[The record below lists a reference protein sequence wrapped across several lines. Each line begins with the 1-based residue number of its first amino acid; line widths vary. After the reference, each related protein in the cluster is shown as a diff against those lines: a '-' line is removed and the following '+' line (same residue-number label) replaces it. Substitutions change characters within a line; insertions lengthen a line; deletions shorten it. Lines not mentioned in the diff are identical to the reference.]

1 VLAAGLILL
10 AATAAPAQSPAPAP
24 ASGLRIAQIT
34 LHDRRESAPAIPAA
48 YQYRSGELMFFS
60 FRVAGYAVRKDRA
73 DLRWQL
79 FATDPDGLLL
89 FDVMR
94 GAVQEEVTHAD
105 EQWLP
110 RVALTIPLPAQLPPG
125 TYRLRALV
133 SDELAGKTAEAAI
146 PFEVGG
152 PPIPRPDSFSILN
165 AAFYKTG
172 SGGSP
177 MDPAVYLQGDDLFA
191 RFNLA
196 GFKLGEKNR
205 FHVVYGVRM
214 LRPSGNLLYEQPVAA
229 EETDAPFY
237 PKRLMMGGLSLTL
250 SPDLTPGEY
259 TMILFAEDRIGG
271 QKAEHTITFR
281 VEKAAR

>member
-1 VLAAGLILL
+1 MLL
-10 AATAAPAQSPAPAP
+10 AATAALAQTPTPTPTA
-24 ASGLRIAQIT
+24 GLRIAQII
-34 LHDRRESAPAIPAA
+34 LHDRSESAAAIPAG
-48 YQYRSGELMFFS
+48 YEYRSGELMFFS
-60 FRVAGYAVRKDRA
+60 FRVAGYTVRKDRV

-94 GAVQEEVTHAD
+94 GAMQEEVTHAD

-125 TYRLRALV
+125 AYRLRALV
-133 SDELAGKTAEAAI
+133 SDELAGKSTEAAI
-146 PFEVGG
+146 PFAVGG
-152 PPIPRPDSFSILN
+152 RPIPRPDSFSILN
-165 AAFYKTG
+165 AAFYKSA

-177 MDPAVYLQGDDLFA
+177 MDPAVYLQGGELFA
-191 RFNLA
+191 RFDLA

-214 LRPSGNLLYEQPVAA
+214 LRPSGKLLYEQPVAA
-229 EETDAPFY
+229 EESDAPFY
-237 PKRLMMGGLSLTL
+237 PKRLMLGGLSLSL

-271 QKAEHTITFR
+271 QKAEHTITFL

>member
-1 VLAAGLILL
+1 MLAAGLILL
-10 AATAAPAQSPAPAP
+10 AATAAPAQTPAP

-34 LHDRRESAPAIPAA
+34 LHDRRESAPAIPAG

-60 FRVAGYAVRKDRA
+60 FRVAGYAVRKDRV

-89 FDVMR
+89 FDVLR
-94 GAVQEEVTHAD
+94 GAVAEEVTHAD

-133 SDELAGKTAEAAI
+133 SDELAGKSTEAEI

-152 PPIPRPDSFSILN
+152 RPIPLPESFSILN
-165 AAFYKTG
+165 AAFYKTE

-177 MDPAVYLQGDDLFA
+177 MDPAVYLQGDALFA
-191 RFNLA
+191 RFDLA

-205 FHVVYGVRM
+205 FHVVYGLRL
-214 LRPSGNLLYEQPVAA
+214 LRPSGNLLYEEPVAA
-229 EETDAPFY
+229 EETDSPFY
-237 PKRLMMGGLSLTL
+237 PKRLMLGGLSLTL

-259 TMILFAEDRIGG
+259 TLILFAEDRIGG
-271 QKAEHTITFR
+271 RKAEQTIKFL

>member
-1 VLAAGLILL
+1 MLAAALIAF
-10 AATAAPAQSPAPAP
+10 AALAAPAQPPAPS
-24 ASGLRIAQIT
+24 SGLRLTQIT
-34 LHDRRESAPAIPAA
+34 LHDRRESAPAIPAG

-60 FRVAGYAVRKDRA
+60 FRVGGYTVRKDRV

-110 RVALTIPLPAQLPPG
+110 RVALTLPLPAQLPPG
-125 TYRLRALV
+125 AYRLRVLV
-133 SDELAGKTAEAAI
+133 SDELAGKSTEAQA

-152 PPIPRPDSFSILN
+152 RPIPRPESLSILN
-165 AAFYKTG
+165 AGFYKTE

-177 MDPAVYLQGDDLFA
+177 MNPAVYLQGDELFL
-191 RFNLA
+191 RFDLA
-196 GFKLGEKNR
+196 GFEIGEKNR
-205 FHVVYGVRM
+205 FHVSYGVRL
-214 LRPSGNLLYEQPVAA
+214 LRPSGNLLYEQMPAA
-229 EETDAPFY
+229 EESDAPFY
-237 PKRLMMGGLSLTL
+237 PKRLMLGGLSLTL

-259 TMILFAEDRIGG
+259 TLHLFAEDRIGASKTG
-271 QKAEHTITFR
+271 HTLKFL